1 MIKTNTG
8 RVIPVSIK
16 QSKME
21 ATIIKTEEQYDIA
34 MKRID
39 ELFDAKPNTKEF
51 DNLELLVMLVDIYEG
66 KHHHIEAPDPIEAIK
81 FRMEQQGL
89 SKTDLIP
96 FLGTRSRVTE
106 ILNGKRKLTV
116 NMMKNL
122 YHKLGVPAE
131 SLLA

>member
-1 MIKTNTG
+1 MQT
-8 RVIPVSIK
+8 
-16 QSKME
+16 
-21 ATIIKTEEQYDIA
+21 TIIKTEEQYNIA
-34 MKRID
+34 MERID

-51 DNLELLVMLVDIYEG
+51 DELELLVMLVDLYED
-66 KHHHIEAPDPIEAIK
+66 KYHHIGATTPIEAIK

-116 NMMKNL
+116 KMIKSL
-122 YHKLGVPAE
+122 YHDLGVPAE

>member
-1 MIKTNTG
+1 
-8 RVIPVSIK
+8 
-16 QSKME
+16 ME

-34 MKRID
+34 MERID
-39 ELFDAKPNTKEF
+39 ELFDAKPDTKEF
-51 DNLELLVMLVDIYEG
+51 DELELFVMLVDAYED
-66 KHHHIEAPDPIEAIK
+66 KHYHIEAPDPIEAIK
-81 FRMEQQGL
+81 FRMEQEGL
-89 SKTDLIP
+89 KKSDLIP

-116 NMMKNL
+116 NMMRNL

>member
-1 MIKTNTG
+1 
-8 RVIPVSIK
+8 
-16 QSKME
+16 ME
-21 ATIIKTEEQYDIA
+21 ATIIKTEEQYNIA
-34 MKRID
+34 IERID

-51 DNLELLVMLVDIYEG
+51 DELELLVMLVDAYED

-106 ILNGKRKLTV
+106 ILNGNRKLTV
-116 NMMKNL
+116 KMIKSL
-122 YHKLGVPAE
+122 YHDLGVPAE